1 MPLLGLRLLAMIML
15 CNANICICFV
25 YAPCL
30 SLVGGGYFSFCTYV
44 VWTGILR
51 LGGREKEEVVWYGSG

>member
-1 MPLLGLRLLAMIML
+1 MPWFEIELVADT
-15 CNANICICFV
+15 
-25 YAPCL
+25 
-30 SLVGGGYFSFCTYV
+30 SLFCTYV